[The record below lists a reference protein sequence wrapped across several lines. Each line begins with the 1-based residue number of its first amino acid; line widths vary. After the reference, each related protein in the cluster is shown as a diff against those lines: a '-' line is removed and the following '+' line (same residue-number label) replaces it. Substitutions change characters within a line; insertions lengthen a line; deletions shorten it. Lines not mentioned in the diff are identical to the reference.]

1 MAKIRAGS
9 AGTHIFSLVIA
20 AALVFAIP
28 AGSCAAQKTKKP
40 KKDTDSSQPAPVI
53 PSSDVQEI
61 DRDIGEML
69 GAFQVGDV
77 ELMHKHYADA
87 ATFVSGGFEPLVMG
101 WQNYVARYQSQRTAF
116 QGMQLIR
123 RNTYIFTHG
132 DAAWASYEW
141 EFDAMYNGQP
151 YSLQGQTT
159 LVFNKVGSDW
169 LIVHNHTSQVVSQ
182 GTPSQQPA
190 PAQNSSP
197 SASPR

>member
-1 MAKIRAGS
+1 MIKIRAGS
-9 AGTHIFSLVIA
+9 TGTHICSLVLA
-20 AALVFAIP
+20 VALGFAIP
-28 AGSCAAQKTKKP
+28 AAAYSAQKTKKP
-40 KKDTDSSQPAPVI
+40 KKDTDSSQPAPAV
-53 PSSDVQEI
+53 PNSDVQDI
-61 DRDIGEML
+61 DHDIGEML

-77 ELMHKHYADA
+77 ELMHKHYADT
-87 ATFVSGGFEPLVMG
+87 ATFVSGAFEPLVMG
-101 WQNYVARYQSQRTAF
+101 WQNYVARYQSQRAAF

-132 DAAWASYEW
+132 DVAWASYEW

-151 YSLQGQTT
+151 YSLQGQTS

-169 LIVHNHTSQVVSQ
+169 LIVHNHTSQVVPA